1 MHETQPNLD
10 KLELNIVQQLSLGY
24 NIPYR
29 REAPW
34 DLRSS
39 KLKQAL

>member
-10 KLELNIVQQLSLGY
+10 KLELNIIQQLSLDY
-24 NIPYR
+24 NILYW

-34 DLRSS
+34 DSS
-39 KLKQAL
+39 FKLKQAL